1 MKHSK
6 PSQSLFKKGTH
17 SKTHNTQVCVSL
29 IDPKNKNPPLKSG
42 VKLCSKTS
50 KIGFLPNFNISHERI
65 ILESEKPQNLSEIFG
80 LSRGLDTKARDNAM
94 AWLAKCQDIL
104 EKKSLYVG
112 QCICFFL

>member
-6 PSQSLFKKGTH
+6 PSQTLFIKGTH

-29 IDPKNKNPPLKSG
+29 IGPKTKNPPMKSA
-42 VKLCSKTS
+42 VKLSGKTS

-80 LSRGLDTKARDNAM
+80 SSKDLDTKARDSAM
-94 AWLAKCQDIL
+94 AWLANCQDTL